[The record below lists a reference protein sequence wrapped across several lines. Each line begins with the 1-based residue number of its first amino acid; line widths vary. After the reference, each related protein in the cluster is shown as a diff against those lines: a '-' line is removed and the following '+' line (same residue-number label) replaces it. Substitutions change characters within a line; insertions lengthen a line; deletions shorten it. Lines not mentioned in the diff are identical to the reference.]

1 MAELAAHP
9 MTPEDFA
16 QLASEIRR
24 EVGKAIVGQDDVVR
38 GVLTCLIAGGHALLE
53 GVPGLGKTSLVR
65 AFARVLDLQYGRIQ
79 FTPDLMPADLTGS
92 NVLMEDAG
100 GRQVLAFQPGSIF
113 ANLILATDITPPSP

>member
-1 MAELAAHP
+1 MAEPAVQP

-16 QLASEIRR
+16 QLAREIRR
-24 EVGKAIVGQDDVVR
+24 EVGKAIVGQEEVVR

-79 FTPDLMPADLTGS
+79 FTPDLMPADVTGTTII
-92 NVLMEDAG
+92 MEDET
-100 GRQVLAFQPGSIF
+100 GRRVPSLHARPLLAK
-113 ANLILATDITPPSP
+113 LILAPENKRA